1 MQLQGKDKQ
10 KCFSLSLPAQV
21 YYRLLANKNVTIK
34 AAF

>member
-10 KCFSLSLPAQV
+10 KCFSLP
-21 YYRLLANKNVTIK
+21 LLARAYYWLLSNKNITIK